1 MEPEKVVIVEDE
13 TDIREVIEYNLKR
26 AGYRVYST
34 ADGEQE
40 LEVIRE
46 VVPDLVLL
54 DLLLPGLEGIEMC
67 QRLKQVL

>member
-1 MEPEKVVIVEDE
+1 